1 MTSSIDPV
9 TQARQ
14 HIERALIEKAQ
25 GDAAFRGLLAQDPR
39 AALKQMLGTDPIP
52 HLKITVIEEQPGEV
66 ILVLPRNIAQDEL
79 PDELLDLA
87 SGGFGSPANGKGM
100 EILCK

>member
-1 MTSSIDPV
+1 M
-9 TQARQ
+9 
-14 HIERALIEKAQ
+14 
-25 GDAAFRGLLAQDPR
+25 
-39 AALKQMLGTDPIP
+39 
-52 HLKITVIEEQPGEV
+52 IEEQPGEV

>member
-39 AALKQMLGTDPIP
+39 AALKQMLGTDPIR
-52 HLKITVIEEQPGEV
+52 IS
-66 ILVLPRNIAQDEL
+66 R
-79 PDELLDLA
+79 
-87 SGGFGSPANGKGM
+87 SP
-100 EILCK
+100 